1 MTFQKTVFMIAVV
14 LFILIMTVV
23 GVLMSKSAAATQFP
37 PEIGNCPDYWE
48 LVDEPGD
55 NPQKKVCNNIKE
67 LGTCN
72 QNDIDF
78 NAEAYKSR
86 KKKCD
91 WAKGCNIEWDGITNQ
106 GLC

>member
-1 MTFQKTVFMIAVV
+1 MSFQKTVFMIAVV

-23 GVLMSKSAAATQFP
+23 GVLMTKSKAGMEFP

-48 LVDEPGD
+48 LISAGD
-55 NPQKKVCNNIKE
+55 QKVCSNIKD

-72 QNDIDF
+72 EKEINF
-78 NAEAYKSR
+78 NTQTYKSR
-86 KKKCD
+86 KAKCN
-91 WAKGCNIEWDGITNQ
+91 WAKGCNVEWDGITNQ

>member
-23 GVLMSKSAAATQFP
+23 GVLMTKTTAEMEFP
-37 PEIGNCPDYWE
+37 PEIGSCPDYWE
-48 LVDEPGD
+48 LTDVDGE
-55 NPQKKVCNNIKE
+55 VCSNVKE

-72 QNDIDF
+72 ESNINF
-78 NAEAYKSR
+78 KKEIYKSR
-86 KKKCD
+86 KQKCN

>member
-1 MTFQKTVFMIAVV
+1 MSFQKTVFMIAVV

-23 GVLMSKSAAATQFP
+23 GVLMTKSKTGMVFP

-48 LVDEPGD
+48 LIDVDGE
-55 NPQKKVCNNIKE
+55 KVCSNVKQ

-72 QNDIDF
+72 ESDINF
-78 NAEAYKSR
+78 NLADYKSR
-86 KKKCD
+86 KAKCE
-91 WAKGCNIEWDGITNQ
+91 WAKGCNVEWDGITNQ